1 MSEQLV
7 IHKESHLRSVLKA
20 FSWRVVAT
28 TTTATIA
35 FVITGEVETALI
47 IGGIE
52 FVLKIFVYYLHE
64 RLWQLVPR
72 DAFRRK
78 RSAAATS

>member
-7 IHKESHLRSVLKA
+7 IHKESHPRSVLKA

-28 TTTATIA
+28 ATIP

-47 IGGIE
+47 IGGID

>member
-7 IHKESHLRSVLKA
+7 IHKESHPRSVLKA
-20 FSWRVVAT
+20 FSWRVVA
-28 TTTATIA
+28 TATIA